1 MNNCKQMKKNTLYS
15 RLFAHVYDIAMRKAE
30 HRELARR
37 RKALI
42 SGLSGN
48 VLDVG
53 AGTGANFSYYGQDA
67 EVLGIEPSGP
77 MLKQAKE
84 KLPQK
89 GNIRLHQAGIEDPEL
104 DKLIPDASLDAV
116 VCTLVLCTIPNLE
129 TAFDRFYR
137 WLKPQ
142 GRLIVL
148 EHIRSKKEI
157 NGKLQDFI
165 APAWKAVGEGCHLN
179 RQTDIIIKNKR
190 FEAVKEDYFE
200 HLLQWYQGIFI
211 KQMNAKNYES

>member
-1 MNNCKQMKKNTLYS
+1 MKKNTLYS

-30 HRELARR
+30 QQELAKR
-37 RKALI
+37 RKTLI

-48 VLDVG
+48 ILEVG
-53 AGTGANFSYYGQDA
+53 SGTGANFSYYGQDA

-84 KLPQK
+84 KLPK
-89 GNIRLHQAGIEDPEL
+89 EGNITLYQAGIEDPAL
-104 DKLIPDASLDAV
+104 DKLIPNSSLDAV

-129 TAFDRFYR
+129 AAFDRFYR

-142 GRLIVL
+142 GILIVL

-157 NGKLQDFI
+157 NGKLQDFV
-165 APAWKAVGEGCHLN
+165 APAWKVIGEGCHLN
-179 RQTDIIIKNKR
+179 RQTDAIIRNKG

-200 HLLQWYQGIFI
+200 YLLQWYQGIFI
-211 KQMNAKNYES
+211 KIESY

>member
-1 MNNCKQMKKNTLYS
+1 MEKNTLYS
-15 RLFAHVYDIAMRKAE
+15 RLFAYAYDAVMRKAE
-30 HRELARR
+30 QKELARR

-48 VLDVG
+48 ILEVG
-53 AGTGANFSYYGQDA
+53 AGTGANFSYYGQDT

-77 MLKQAKE
+77 MLRQAKE
-84 KLPQK
+84 KLPQE
-89 GNIRLHQAGIEDPEL
+89 GNITLYQAGIEDPAL
-104 DKLIPDASLDAV
+104 DKLIPDSSLDAV
-116 VCTLVLCTIPNLE
+116 VCTLVLCTIPKLE
-129 TAFDRFYR
+129 AAFDRFYR

-142 GRLIVL
+142 GMLIVL

-157 NGKLQDFI
+157 SGKLQDFV
-165 APAWKAVGEGCHLN
+165 APAWKVIGGGCHLN

-200 HLLQWYQGIFI
+200 HLVQWYQGIFI
-211 KQMNAKNYES
+211 KSIHF